1 MKKREVTSLTG
12 QLDFHEVN
20 MMMEKLGQTKTRLE
34 LNDIIAEVD
43 KGNKGYISLADFF
56 TV

>member
-1 MKKREVTSLTG
+1 
-12 QLDFHEVN
+12 